1 MERHPFLVRAFKGSN
16 PFIPEDKI
24 EYIAQQVEHRTFNPQ
39 VLGSNPNI
47 LKGLT
52 SIFRVAY
59 LSIKKRQRGYKNY
72 LAKDRIL
79 CSKLILSFYVL
90 HYCTTQSTISYV
102 TNQSKLGFIKKNI
115 VKKKEKAKTN
125 EISFDIGL

>member
-52 SIFRVAY
+52 LIFRVA
-59 LSIKKRQRGYKNY
+59 
-72 LAKDRIL
+72 
-79 CSKLILSFYVL
+79 CSKMEKYQGIIK
-90 HYCTTQSTISYV
+90 TIS
-102 TNQSKLGFIKKNI
+102 Q
-115 VKKKEKAKTN
+115 KT
-125 EISFDIGL
+125 ESFVLN